1 MITRRNY
8 FSIILMMAVL
18 CGIFMFT
25 MFVQESGSSY
35 DINRFVVEELPSGVD
50 QWRATGGEELV
61 LLFGGQDETLRSTVE
76 QWCTYSKRCFLQK
89 ETLAEFVPENDGIP
103 ARQLRRTSDF
113 QCFVGLIPFEGTF
126 VA

>member
-35 DINRFVVEELPSGVD
+35 DINRFVVEELPTGAD
-50 QWRATGGEELV
+50 RWHATGGEELV
-61 LLFGGQDETLRSTVE
+61 
-76 QWCTYSKRCFLQK
+76 KRELVK
-89 ETLAEFVPENDGIP
+89 
-103 ARQLRRTSDF
+103 RR
-113 QCFVGLIPFEGTF
+113 
-126 VA
+126 